1 MPKRPAKSKLYTRT
15 GDSGQTALFGGKR
28 VAKDHPRIAAYGAI
42 DELNSVLGAAASFL
56 RQRKL
61 LSEIE
66 TIQNELFNIG
76 AELSS
81 DRPVRRGKQQAGV
94 FQLDPARVRW
104 LEALIDEYDAKVPPL
119 RTFILPSG
127 ATSGAML
134 HVARAVCRRAE
145 RELVTLSRTEK
156 VNPDVLAYMN
166 RLCDLLFALA
176 RYANKAARRRETPW
190 RKDA

>member
-1 MPKRPAKSKLYTRT
+1 MPKRPARSKLYTRT

-28 VAKDHPRIAAYGAI
+28 VAKDHPRVAAYGAI

-61 LSEIE
+61 VSEIE

-176 RYANKAARRRETPW
+176 RYANKAARRRETSW

>member
-1 MPKRPAKSKLYTRT
+1 MPKRPAKSQLYTRT

-28 VAKDHPRIAAYGAI
+28 VAKDHPRVAAYGAI
-42 DELNSVLGAAASFL
+42 DELNSLLGAAASFL

-61 LSEIE
+61 ISEIE
-66 TIQNELFNIG
+66 TVQNELFNIG

-81 DRPVRRGKQQAGV
+81 DRPVRRGKQQPGV
-94 FQLDPARVRW
+94 FQLDHARVRW

-127 ATSGAML
+127 STSGAML

-156 VNPDVLAYMN
+156 LNPEVLAYMN

>member
-15 GDSGQTALFGGKR
+15 GDSGETALFGGKR
-28 VAKDHPRIAAYGAI
+28 VAKDHPRVAAYGAI
-42 DELNSVLGAAASFL
+42 DELNSMLGAAASFL

-61 LSEIE
+61 VSEIE

-81 DRPVRRGKQQAGV
+81 DRPVRRAKQQAGV

-104 LEALIDEYDAKVPPL
+104 LEALIDEYDAKLPPL

-127 ATSGAML
+127 ASSGAML

-145 RELVTLSRTEK
+145 RELVTLSRTET

>member
-28 VAKDHPRIAAYGAI
+28 VAKDHPRVAAYGAI

-56 RQRKL
+56 RQRNL

-127 ATSGAML
+127 SSSGAML

>member
-1 MPKRPAKSKLYTRT
+1 MPKRLAKSKLYTRT
-15 GDSGQTALFGGKR
+15 GDAGQTALFGGKR
-28 VAKDHPRIAAYGAI
+28 VAKDHPRVAAYGAI

-61 LSEIE
+61 ASEIE

-81 DRPVRRGKQQAGV
+81 DRPVRRGKQQPGV

-127 ATSGAML
+127 STSAAML
-134 HVARAVCRRAE
+134 HVARGVCRRAE

>member
-15 GDSGQTALFGGKR
+15 GDSGETALFGGKR
-28 VAKDHPRIAAYGAI
+28 VAKDHPRVAAYGAI
-42 DELNSVLGAAASFL
+42 DELNSMLGAAASFL

-61 LSEIE
+61 VSEIE

-81 DRPVRRGKQQAGV
+81 DRPVRRGKQQPGV
-94 FQLDPARVRW
+94 FRLDPARVRR

-127 ATSGAML
+127 STSGAML